1 MNKKCRYIDVE
12 GVCIITNAL
21 CNDCEEKES
30 VFVRAH
36 FHPFKNVTTIAIEN
50 KKGDRFMSCEIYGQ
64 LTTAAIKEY
73 AIDMMKISYEKR
85 VLK

>member
-12 GVCIITNAL
+12 GVCTIKNAL
-21 CNDCEEKES
+21 CNDCKTKES
-30 VFVRAH
+30 VFVRAN

-50 KKGDRFMSCEIYGQ
+50 KKGKCFMSCEIYGQ

-73 AIDMMKISYEKR
+73 ATDMIKILYEKR